1 MNERKFL
8 KDVADDE
15 RTRIRLEAEI
25 AATFADYARSEEI
38 PLNELS
44 DTEIHQ
50 LATGFVKRGFGE

>member
-1 MNERKFL
+1 MSKFVVL
-8 KDVADDE
+8 SDIHANAPA
-15 RTRIRLEAEI
+15 LEAEI